1 MKIESDGRKSWGNDM
16 NIYDERLEKL
26 ISDYGLKY
34 KGIIDSTDIHN
45 IVMGLFQ
52 ERCLTKRIAL
62 WGAGRSNSLTSHA
75 SVILSKYASCMRGL
89 VCLIDSAKELQ
100 GTEFMHYPVISP
112 ETIKDRDIELIIV
125 ASRANAGSICE
136 SIKKYA
142 PWCEVLDI
150 YAELRTRGIVI
161 PYNFYEERSLY
172 TELYDRRIEYEQAK
186 TLKAKSEKLR
196 SLISAYLNIRDIPY
210 TIDFCKEYI
219 KYQYEGFEQIDQF
232 LKDLLNLVE
241 EVKAKNGQRRQ
252 DIIIH
257 FIDALRAIDVAFYEG
272 DKITFNILKDYFS
285 NMMYFENAYSTA
297 PTTYES
303 MRSIICEQYPFEVN
317 VYNNNFIYNFE
328 EFSFLPKV
336 YEKGYDIQFYTS
348 EEYRIMFEDERIHY
362 INQIHMS
369 QKLWTLMCN
378 RAVCEKPIM
387 AFLYYPWELH
397 FPLVCGYHSAKPH
410 LPGFVDV
417 GIVDMSDFIENQ
429 FADCLHYVDKE
440 FAFYYSFYNEETYL
454 NIFSDHSQIVY
465 DDESFMPYYMYY
477 NNKERATH
485 CTMAISGPGICKGIY
500 QENFSMIDYNKALR
514 KLVLKEQ
521 EEIPVRNILL
531 WQYYSCHNKRFRDA
545 AEERGYTDYI
555 DGIHCYM
562 VDGFIYSCTKN
573 GKKEVYSIKNLRD
586 NLIDTETGRDCV
598 AQVEKEYGACEF
610 PDFLDVHFV
619 S

>member
-1 MKIESDGRKSWGNDM
+1 MKNQ
-16 NIYDERLEKL
+16 YDEKL
-26 ISDYGLKY
+26 KTLIHKYGFDYQ
-34 KGIIDSTDIHN
+34 GIIDSTDIHS
-45 IVMGLFQ
+45 IVLGLFQ
-52 ERCLTKRIAL
+52 KKCLGKRVAL

-75 SVILSKYASCMRGL
+75 SVILSKYASCLRGL

-112 ETIKDRDIELIIV
+112 EEIKDKDIELIIV

-150 YAELRTRGIVI
+150 YAELRERGIVI

-172 TELYDRRIEYEQAK
+172 TELYDRRKEYEQAVTK
-186 TLKAKSEKLR
+186 TEKADKLR

-210 TIDFCKEYI
+210 VIDFCKEYMNE
-219 KYQYEGFEQIDQF
+219 KFVDYQNVEEF
-232 LKDLLNLVE
+232 LHDLLELVN
-241 EVKAKNGQRRQ
+241 EVKIQNEERKQ

-257 FIDALRAIDVAFYEG
+257 FVDALRAMDVAECKDG
-272 DKITFNILKDYFS
+272 KIEFQILKQYFS
-285 NMMYFENAYSTA
+285 NMLYFTNAYSTA

-317 VYNNNFIYNFE
+317 VYNNKFIYKFE
-328 EFSFLPKV
+328 EFPFLSEIYK
-336 YEKGYDIQFYTS
+336 KGYDIQFYTS
-348 EEYRIMFEDERIHY
+348 EEYRIMFEDERIQY

-369 QKLWTLMCN
+369 QKLWGMMCN
-378 RAVCEKPIM
+378 RAVAEKPVM
-387 AFLYYPWELH
+387 AFVYYPWELH
-397 FPLVCGYHSAKPH
+397 FPLVCGYHREKPH

-417 GIVDMSDFIENQ
+417 GIVDMSDYIEGQ
-429 FADCLHYVDKE
+429 FEDCLQYLDKE
-440 FAFYYSFYNEETYL
+440 FGFYYEFYNKDTYL

-465 DDESFMPYYMYY
+465 DENNFMPYYMYY

-485 CTMAISGPGICKGIY
+485 CTMAVSGIGIEKGIY
-500 QENFSMIDYNKALR
+500 DKNFSMIDYNKAL
-514 KLVLKEQ
+514 KKWFLKDETDL
-521 EEIPVRNILL
+521 PVRGILR

-555 DGIHCYM
+555 DGIDCYM
-562 VDGFIYSCTKN
+562 INGYIYSCTKN
-573 GKKEVYSIKNLRD
+573 GKKEVYCFDDLNR
-586 NLIDTETGRDCV
+586 NLIDTEEGRNC
-598 AQVEKEYGACEF
+598 EERIIKEFGESEF
-610 PDFLDVHFV
+610 PEFLDVHFV

>member
-1 MKIESDGRKSWGNDM
+1 M
-16 NIYDERLEKL
+16 NIYEERLNKL
-26 ISDYGLKY
+26 INDYGLTY
-34 KGIIDSTDIHN
+34 HGIIDSTDIHN

-75 SVILSKYASCMRGL
+75 SVILDKYASCMRGL

-100 GTEFMHYPVISP
+100 GTEFMNYPVISP
-112 ETIKDRDIELIIV
+112 ETIKDKNIELIIV
-125 ASRANAGSICE
+125 ASRANASSICE
-136 SIKKYA
+136 SIQKYA

-150 YAELRTRGIVI
+150 YAELRARGIVI

-172 TELYDRRIEYEQAK
+172 TELYDRRVEYEQTRNLK
-186 TLKAKSEKLR
+186 TKAEKLR

-210 TIDFCKEYI
+210 VIDFCKEYVEN
-219 KYQYEGFEQIDQF
+219 QYEGYEQIGEF
-232 LKDLLNLVE
+232 LEELFNLVG
-241 EVKAKNGQRRQ
+241 EVKRKNEQREQ

-257 FIDALRAIDVAFYEG
+257 FIDALRNMDVVSYQGNEI
-272 DKITFNILKDYFS
+272 KFNFLQDYFS

-317 VYNNNFIYNFE
+317 VYNNKFIYHFE
-328 EFSFLPKV
+328 EFPFLPQV
-336 YEKGYDIQFYTS
+336 YQRGYDIQFYTS
-348 EEYRIMFEDERIHY
+348 EEYRIMFEDERIEY

-369 QKLWTLMCN
+369 QKLWMLMCN
-378 RAVCEKPIM
+378 RAVNEKPIM

-397 FPLVCGYHSAKPH
+397 FPLLCGYHRTKPH
-410 LPGFVDV
+410 MPGFVDV
-417 GIVDMSDFIENQ
+417 GIVDMSDFIEDQ

-440 FAFYYSFYNEETYL
+440 FAFYYSFYSDATYL

-465 DDESFMPYYMYY
+465 DNEKFMPYYMYY

-485 CTMAISGPGICKGIY
+485 CTMAISGPGISKGVY
-500 QENFSMIDYNKALR
+500 HENFSMIDYNK
-514 KLVLKEQ
+514 VLKKLILKES
-521 EEIPVRNILL
+521 EEIPVRNILQ

-545 AEERGYTDYI
+545 AKERGYSDYI
-555 DGIHCYM
+555 DGIQCYM
-562 VDGFIYSCTKN
+562 IDEHIYSCTKD
-573 GKKEVYSIKNLRD
+573 GKKEVYSIKNLSN
-586 NLIDTETGRDCV
+586 NLIDTEKG
-598 AQVEKEYGACEF
+598 QEYVKQAEEECGQCKF
-610 PDFLDVHFV
+610 PDFLDIHFV